1 MAYRQLAGEG
11 SVMVRI
17 VVSVAVLWRTVSLL
31 VRVVLWLGLGLV

>member
-1 MAYRQLAGEG
+1 MAYRQPAGEG
-11 SVMVRI
+11 SVMVMV